1 MNCTVPITAHFIQ
14 IVPTHVLLCEMAR
27 LTAASSLQVTG
38 ECVEVNEGER
48 DGEALLTLVR
58 AIEVHNVSHN

>member
-1 MNCTVPITAHFIQ
+1 
-14 IVPTHVLLCEMAR
+14 MAR
-27 LTAASSLQVTG
+27 LTAASTLQVTS
-38 ECVEVNEGER
+38 ECVEVNEGEG

>member
-1 MNCTVPITAHFIQ
+1 M
-14 IVPTHVLLCEMAR
+14 PTHVLLCEMAR
-27 LTAASSLQVTG
+27 LTPASSLQVTG
-38 ECVEVNEGER
+38 ECVEVNEGEI